1 MATSAAGIGTTPVTT
16 TRPAGPGHDRAGA
29 AVRMRLDR
37 RRRPAAHRACWVW
50 ALLAG
55 AAAGCGGSGGGPPL
69 GTVSGVVTLDGQ
81 PLADATVTFTPAAGR
96 PSQGFTGSDGRYTL
110 AYTVEQPGAMV
121 GDHVVRI
128 STEGY
133 VERPGGAV
141 EQMKE
146 RVPAT
151 YNAQSTLTAT
161 VKAGTN
167 DLPFELQSK

>member
-1 MATSAAGIGTTPVTT
+1 MTRRRARVVDRLAACD
-16 TRPAGPGHDRAGA
+16 AAPGWLRGRGA
-29 AVRMRLDR
+29 AARVR
-37 RRRPAAHRACWVW
+37 AATVL
-50 ALLAG
+50 ALVAA
-55 AAAGCGGSGGGPPL
+55 AAAGCGGGGGGPPL
-69 GTVSGVVTLDGQ
+69 GRVSGVVTLDGQ
-81 PLADATVTFTPAAGR
+81 PLADATVTFTPATGR
-96 PSQGFTGSDGRYTL
+96 PSQGVTGSDGRYTL
-110 AYTVEQPGAMV
+110 AYTAEQPGAML

-146 RVPAT
+146 RVPSR

-167 DLPFELQSK
+167 DLPFQLQSK